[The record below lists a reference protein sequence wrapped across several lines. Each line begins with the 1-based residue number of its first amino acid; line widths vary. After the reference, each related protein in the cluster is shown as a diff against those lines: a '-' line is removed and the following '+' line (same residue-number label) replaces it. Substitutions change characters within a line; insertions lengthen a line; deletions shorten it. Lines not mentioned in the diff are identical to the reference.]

1 MKYNEE
7 GFMKNYTNRQ
17 LAATSIAS
25 MSFIFLEIC
34 KDRMDNPNAIAPK
47 IDENIVNEVELYLNA
62 LDSDQ
67 TVDDNAMRY
76 IRDQLVDDGVFQ
88 DWTEDAARRLLID
101 TIDWITGFKNSEHGA
116 INFYIEILNANR
128 QLPTDGHPSIPSP
141 AHIAEFSILEPLI
154 QKLTF
159 EKRGD
164 DLTLDDY
171 TMLYLTSLNQTPEIS
186 KFIKIDIEKSVND
199 NEYVDY
205 NKTIGEMR
213 RHLNKMIEYN
223 SYGFNHDPLDN
234 AVHCIIRMLA
244 DTQVFE

>member
-1 MKYNEE
+1 MYYNQK
-7 GFMKNYTNRQ
+7 GFKGNFTDSH
-17 LAATSIAS
+17 LAASSIAS

-34 KDRMDNPNAIAPK
+34 KDRMDHPNAIAPK
-47 IDENIVNEVELYLNA
+47 IDENIVNEVELYLNT
-62 LDSDQ
+62 LDSDPS
-67 TVDDNAMRY
+67 VSDNAEQY
-76 IRDQLVDDGVFQ
+76 IRGQLVDDGLFQ

-116 INFYIEILNANR
+116 VNFYIEILNASR
-128 QLPTDGHPSIPSP
+128 QLVTDGHPSIPSP
-141 AHIAEFSILEPLI
+141 AHIAEFSILEPLV

-159 EKRGD
+159 EERGD

-171 TMLYLTSLNQTPEIS
+171 TMLYLTSLDQTPEIS

-213 RHLNKMIEYN
+213 RHLGKMIEYN
-223 SYGFNHDPLDN
+223 SVGFNHDPLDN
-234 AVHCIIRMLA
+234 AVSCIIRMLA
-244 DTQVFE
+244 DTQIFE